1 LPSCWSWEERQSTS
15 SVRSLLGMRDERPGV
30 LMVQSWKLFLAVV
43 ILVAVWGGVASGQAL
58 QEIRIGSSVIGFSS
72 LTTYFARDARFFEKE
87 GFDAKIIYA
96 QTNVALAALTAGNVD
111 YTNLA
116 TSAVEASL
124 RGMPLRLIAVT
135 NAEPLW
141 GIVVRKEIN
150 HISDLKGKKLGVS
163 SFGGT
168 SYSAALYVLKH
179 YGLKPQDDVT
189 IVATGGTTERIAALK
204 HESVHAA
211 IIPAPGDMRA
221 EQEGFKILMDAGT
234 VYKLPNGGMSTT
246 VMKLKQ
252 NPAEVRRVVRA
263 LVQATR
269 FLVDP
274 QNKGEV
280 TKYLSRVFKL
290 EQASTEEF
298 YRRFVPS
305 LSRTGMVE
313 MDKIKLI
320 VDDAVGRGLI
330 NRSVDPE
337 TLVDFSFA
345 RGL

>member
-1 LPSCWSWEERQSTS
+1 
-15 SVRSLLGMRDERPGV
+15 
-30 LMVQSWKLFLAVV
+30 MVQNCKLFLEVV
-43 ILVAVWGGVASGQAL
+43 FLLAVWGGVASGQAL

-150 HISDLKGKKLGVS
+150 HLSDLKGKKLGVS

-179 YGLKPQDDVT
+179 YGLKPQEDVA

-221 EQEGFKILMDAGT
+221 AQEGFKILIDAGT

-246 VMKLKQ
+246 M
-252 NPAEVRRVVRA
+252 
-263 LVQATR
+263 T
-269 FLVDP
+269 
-274 QNKGEV
+274 
-280 TKYLSRVFKL
+280 
-290 EQASTEEF
+290 
-298 YRRFVPS
+298 
-305 LSRTGMVE
+305 
-313 MDKIKLI
+313 KIKAKSSGGYESCSSI
-320 VDDAVGRGLI
+320 GTGY
-330 NRSVDPE
+330 
-337 TLVDFSFA
+337 
-345 RGL
+345 

>member
-1 LPSCWSWEERQSTS
+1 MMHKQMKFLFAGMALTFVIGWPRWGIGQS
-15 SVRSLLGMRDERPGV
+15 
-30 LMVQSWKLFLAVV
+30 
-43 ILVAVWGGVASGQAL
+43 L

-72 LTTYFARDARFFEKE
+72 LLSYFARDYKFFEKE
-87 GFDAKIIYA
+87 GLDVKLIYA
-96 QTNVALAALTAGNVD
+96 QTNVVLAALTSGNFD

-141 GIVVRKEIN
+141 GIVVRDGIKQV
-150 HISDLKGKKLGVS
+150 SDLKGKTLGVS

-179 YGLKPQDDVT
+179 FGLKPKEDVT
-189 IVATGGTTERIAALK
+189 LLATGGTTERIAALK
-204 HESVHAA
+204 HGSVDAA
-211 IIPAPGDMRA
+211 IIPAPGDMKA
-221 EQEGFKILMDAGT
+221 QQEGFKILMDAGS

-246 VMKLKQ
+246 VAKIRQ

-263 LVQATR
+263 LILATK
-269 FLVDP
+269 FFVEP
-274 QNKGEV
+274 QNKTEV
-280 TKYLSRVFKL
+280 TKYLNRVFNL
-290 EQASTEEF
+290 DPASTEEF
-298 YRRFVPS
+298 YRRFLPS
-305 LSRTGMVE
+305 LSATGVVE

-320 VDDAVGRGLI
+320 VDGAMDRGLI
-330 NRSVDPE
+330 NKAVEPE

-345 RGL
+345 RGR